1 MNLKWKTMKQEHYIN
16 INLKTGH
23 TRLYSLVKRLSITL
37 GGKHGF

>member
-1 MNLKWKTMKQEHYIN
+1 MMVLVSYIN
-16 INLKTGH
+16 NLKTGH